1 MMAAALK
8 RDSLIDRLPRVRGT
22 YEEAVPLANLTW
34 FRVGGPAEV
43 LFRPADED
51 DLGAFLAGRPAD
63 VPYTVI
69 GVGSNLLVRDGG
81 VPGVVI
87 RLSRAFAR
95 VLVSGTKV
103 TAGASTP
110 DVNVALAARDA
121 GLAGLEFLRGVPGTI
136 GGAVKMNAGAYG
148 SELANVFTEAVAY
161 APDGECHVLTAFDL
175 SFTYRHSALPDEWIV
190 TSATLRGTPDDP
202 AAIARRMVDISDQ
215 RDATQPK
222 SRTGGSTF
230 KNPPGQKAWQLIDAA
245 GCRGFRVG
253 GAQMSEL
260 HCNFIINTGD
270 ATARDIE
277 MLGEEVR
284 RRVLENSGVSLEWE
298 IKRIGE
304 ASGKPSAGGA
314 S

>member
-8 RDSLIDRLPRVRGT
+8 RESLIERLPTVRGT
-22 YEEAVPLANLTW
+22 YEAAVPLANLTW

-43 LFRPADED
+43 LFRPADEE
-51 DLGAFLAGRPAD
+51 DLGHFLAHRPAD
-63 VPYTVI
+63 IPFTVI

-87 RLSRAFAR
+87 RLSRAFAK
-95 VLVSGTKV
+95 VTVSGTRV

-148 SELANVFTEAVAY
+148 RELADVFTEAVAY
-161 APDGECHVLTAFDL
+161 SPDGACHVLTPFDL
-175 SFTYRHSALPDEWIV
+175 SFSYRHSALPDEWIV

-202 AAIARRMVDISDQ
+202 AAIARRMEDISEQ

-245 GCRGFRVG
+245 GCRGLRVG

-260 HCNFIINTGD
+260 HCNFIINTGE
-270 ATARDIE
+270 ATASDIE
-277 MLGEEVR
+277 ALGEEVR
-284 RRVLENSGVSLEWE
+284 RRVLENSGVTLEWE
-298 IKRIGE
+298 IRRIGGSE
-304 ASGKPSAGGA
+304 RIAGGA
-314 S
+314 P

>member
-1 MMAAALK
+1 MMAAALR
-8 RDSLIDRLPRVRGT
+8 RDSLIDRLPAVRGS
-22 YEEAVPLANLTW
+22 YEQSVPLANLTW

-51 DLGAFLAGRPAD
+51 DLGHFLANRPAD
-63 VPYTVI
+63 VPFTVI

-87 RLSRAFAR
+87 RLSRVFAK
-95 VLVSGTKV
+95 VSVSGARV
-103 TAGASTP
+103 TAGASAP

-148 SELANVFTEAVAY
+148 GELSDVLTEAVAY
-161 APDGECHVLTAFDL
+161 APDGACHVLTPLDL
-175 SFTYRHSALPDEWIV
+175 SFTYRHSALPDDWIV
-190 TSATLRGTPDDP
+190 TSATLRGKPDDP
-202 AAIARRMVDISDQ
+202 AAIARRMENISEA
-215 RDATQPK
+215 RDSTQPK

-230 KNPPGQKAWQLIDAA
+230 KNPPGRKAWELIDAA
-245 GCRGFRVG
+245 GGRGLRVG

-270 ATARDIE
+270 ATAGDIE
-277 MLGEEVR
+277 ALGEEVR
-284 RRVLENSGVSLEWE
+284 RRVLETSGVTLEWE
-298 IKRIGE
+298 IKRIGFP
-304 ASGKPSAGGA
+304 GKQTGGGVE
-314 S
+314 

>member
-8 RDSLIDRLPRVRGT
+8 RDSLIDRLPSVRGT
-22 YEEAVPLANLTW
+22 YEEGVPLANLTW
-34 FRVGGPAEV
+34 FRVGG
-43 LFRPADED
+43 
-51 DLGAFLAGRPAD
+51 PAD

-81 VPGVVI
+81 VRGVVI

-95 VLVSGTKV
+95 VSVTGTKV
-103 TAGASTP
+103 TAGASAP

-161 APDGECHVLTAFDL
+161 SPDGECHVLTAFDL
-175 SFTYRHSALPDEWIV
+175 SFTYRHSALPDSWIV

-202 AAIARRMVDISDQ
+202 AAIARRMEDISDR

-230 KNPPGQKAWQLIDAA
+230 KNPAGEKAWQLIDKA

-270 ATARDIE
+270 ATAHDIE
-277 MLGEEVR
+277 TLGEEVR

-304 ASGKPSAGGA
+304 PAGGA

>member
-8 RDSLIDRLPRVRGT
+8 RDSLIERMPVVRGT
-22 YEEAVPLANLTW
+22 YEEGISLANLTW

-51 DLGAFLAGRPAD
+51 DLGHFLSNRPAG
-63 VPYTVI
+63 VPVTVI

-95 VLVSGTKV
+95 VAVSGGKV

-121 GLAGLEFLRGVPGTI
+121 GLSGLEFLRGVPGTI
-136 GGAVKMNAGAYG
+136 GGAVRMNAGAYG
-148 SELANVFTEAVAY
+148 REIADVLTEAVAY
-161 APDGECHVLTAFDL
+161 DGVGACHVLTSFDL
-175 SFTYRHSALPDEWIV
+175 NFTYRHSALPDDWIV
-190 TSATLRGTPDDP
+190 TSATLRGTPDDV
-202 AAIARRMVDISDQ
+202 AAITARMEDIAGL
-215 RDATQPK
+215 REATQPK

-230 KNPPGQKAWQLIDAA
+230 KNPAGRKAWELIDAA
-245 GCRGFRVG
+245 GCRGLRVG

-270 ATARDIE
+270 ATAADIE
-277 MLGEEVR
+277 GLGEEVR
-284 RRVLENSGVSLEWE
+284 RRVLDSSGVSLEWE

-304 ASGKPSAGGA
+304 PAGGA
-314 S
+314 R

>member
-1 MMAAALK
+1 MAAALK
-8 RDSLIDRLPRVRGT
+8 RESLVERLPSVRGT
-22 YEEAVPLANLTW
+22 YEQDVSLANLTW

-51 DLGAFLAGRPAD
+51 DLGHFLSNRPAG
-63 VPYTVI
+63 VPVTVI

-95 VLVSGTKV
+95 VSVSSGKV

-121 GLAGLEFLRGVPGTI
+121 GLSGLEFLRGVPGTI
-136 GGAVKMNAGAYG
+136 GGAVRMNAGAYG
-148 SELANVFTEAVAY
+148 REIADVLTEAVAY
-161 APDGECHVLTAFDL
+161 DASGTCHVLTSFDL
-175 SFTYRHSALPDEWIV
+175 NFTYRHSALPEDWIV
-190 TSATLRGTPDDP
+190 TSATLRGTPDDV
-202 AAIARRMVDISDQ
+202 AAITARMEDIAGQ
-215 RDATQPK
+215 REATQPK

-230 KNPPGQKAWQLIDAA
+230 KNPVGRKAWELIDAA
-245 GCRGFRVG
+245 GCRGLRVG

-270 ATARDIE
+270 ATAADIE
-277 MLGEEVR
+277 GLGEEVR
-284 RRVLENSGVSLEWE
+284 RRVLETSGVSLEWE

-304 ASGKPSAGGA
+304 PAGGA
-314 S
+314 R

>member
-1 MMAAALK
+1 MMAAALN
-8 RDSLIDRLPRVRGT
+8 RESLVDRLPRVRGV

-43 LFRPADED
+43 VFRPADED
-51 DLGAFLAGRPAD
+51 DLGEFLAARPAD
-63 VPYTVI
+63 VPVTTI

-81 VPGVVI
+81 VAGVVI

-95 VLVSGTKV
+95 VSVSGTKV

-148 SELANVFTEAVAY
+148 REMADVFTEAVAY
-161 APDGECHVLTAFDL
+161 DEAGTCHVLTPYDL
-175 SFTYRHSALPDEWIV
+175 DFTYRHSALPDGWIV
-190 TSATLRGTPDDP
+190 TSATLRGTPDEP
-202 AAIARRMVDISDQ
+202 AAIARRMEDISGQ

-230 KNPPGQKAWQLIDAA
+230 KNPPGQKAWELIDAA
-245 GCRGFRVG
+245 GCRGLRIG

-270 ATARDIE
+270 ATGADIE
-277 MLGEEVR
+277 ALGEEVR
-284 RRVLENSGVSLEWE
+284 RRVLEHSGVSLEWE

-304 ASGKPSAGGA
+304 PLGA
-314 S
+314 AA

>member
-1 MMAAALK
+1 MMAAAL
-8 RDSLIDRLPRVRGT
+8 RRETLVDRLPAVRGT

-51 DLGAFLAGRPAD
+51 DLGHFLANRPAD
-63 VPYTVI
+63 VPFTVI

-95 VLVSGTKV
+95 VTVSGTSV
-103 TAGASTP
+103 TAGASAP

-121 GLAGLEFLRGVPGTI
+121 GLAGLECRRGVPGAI
-136 GGAVKMNAGAYG
+136 GGAIKMNAGSYG
-148 SELANVFTEAVAY
+148 REIADVFVEAVAY
-161 APDGECHVLTAFDL
+161 APDGACHVLTAFDL
-175 SFTYRHSALPDEWIV
+175 AFSYRHSALPDAWIV

-202 AAIARRMVDISDQ
+202 AEIARRMEDISDQ

-230 KNPPGQKAWQLIDAA
+230 KNPAGQKAWELIDAA
-245 GCRGFRVG
+245 GCRGLRVG

-260 HCNFIINTGD
+260 HCNFIVNTGD
-270 ATARDIE
+270 ATAADIE
-277 MLGEEVR
+277 ALGEEVR
-284 RRVLENSGVSLEWE
+284 RRVLETSGVSLEWE

-304 ASGKPSAGGA
+304 QGGIR
-314 S
+314 

>member
-8 RDSLIDRLPRVRGT
+8 RDALVDRLPKVRGT
-22 YEEAVPLANLTW
+22 YEENVPLANLTW

-87 RLSRAFAR
+87 RLSRAFAK
-95 VLVSGTKV
+95 VTVSGMRV

-110 DVNVALAARDA
+110 DVNVALAARGA

-148 SELANVFTEAVAY
+148 AELADVFTEAVAY
-161 APDGECHVLTAFDL
+161 SPDGQCHVLTAFDMDF
-175 SFTYRHSALPDEWIV
+175 SYRHSALPDSWIV
-190 TSATLRGTPDDP
+190 TSATLRGRPDDP
-202 AAIARRMVDISDQ
+202 AAIAGRMEDISDQ

-260 HCNFIINTGD
+260 HCNFIINTGE
-270 ATARDIE
+270 ATASDIE
-277 MLGEEVR
+277 NLGEEVR
-284 RRVLENSGVSLEWE
+284 RRVLENAGVSLEWE

-304 ASGKPSAGGA
+304 TGGA
-314 S
+314 P